1 MAIFTPILDIVAGV
15 SILVGNTTALDTSI
29 LRFKDKS
36 LTLRQI
42 LGFSFAGVGLGNL
55 WVIREARKKGE

>member
-15 SILVGNTTALDTSI
+15 SILVGNTTVLDTPI

-42 LGFSFAGVGLGNL
+42 LGFSFAGIGLSLGNP
-55 WVIREARKKGE
+55 RSQKKR